1 MLKTLKNNFMKL
13 DDILSIGGKPGL
25 YKLVKATRQGVL
37 VESLVDKK
45 RIPVSQRADVSALSD
60 IAIYTYEEELPLTEI
75 YDRLY
80 TKLDGARA
88 IDSSKASTDELRAY
102 MSDFLADYDEERV
115 YPSHIKKL
123 FAWYNLLQD
132 CELLNREEP
141 NKAATE
147 EAVSAEENSES
158 KED

>member
-123 FAWYNLLQD
+123 FAWYNLLHD

-141 NKAATE
+141 NKTATE